1 MEISKNGKRR
11 VSALLLVFIFVV
23 FAYTLGWSALFTVK
37 QIEVSGTT
45 SISEINQKLVRD
57 KVAPQ
62 VGQKLARVDV
72 RSIENSLVELDWV
85 KSSSASRDW
94 LSKKIQITVLER
106 VPVARALT
114 AQNKLVNFDS
124 EGVIF
129 TPVSTEQGKN
139 QSSLPLVS
147 AAIASNENL
156 AIVASLMRKLP
167 KDLDYLVT
175 KLDQISVTKAGFIL
189 MSTQING
196 KAVRINWG
204 SIDQI
209 EQKFQVLKALLELPE
224 NSSISQ
230 VDLSEPNAPIVK

>member
-1 MEISKNGKRR
+1 MEISNSRKKRI
-11 VSALLLVFIFVV
+11 SALFLFVIFVM

-37 QIEVSGTT
+37 QIDVNGTT
-45 SISEINQKLVRD
+45 AISEVNQKLVLD
-57 KVAPQ
+57 ELAPQ

-72 RSIENSLVELDWV
+72 RSIENSLMELDWI

-114 AQNKLVNFDS
+114 AQNTLVNFDS
-124 EGVIF
+124 EGFIF

-147 AAIASNENL
+147 AAIPSNKNL
-156 AIVASLMRKLP
+156 AIVATLMRKLP
-167 KDLDYLVT
+167 KDLDYLVD
-175 KLDQISVTKAGFIL
+175 KLDQISVTKAGYIL
-189 MSTQING
+189 MSTQLNG
-196 KAVRINWG
+196 NAVRINWG
-204 SIDQI
+204 SIEQI

-224 NSSISQ
+224 NGSISE

>member
-1 MEISKNGKRR
+1 
-11 VSALLLVFIFVV
+11 
-23 FAYTLGWSALFTVK
+23 
-37 QIEVSGTT
+37 
-45 SISEINQKLVRD
+45 
-57 KVAPQ
+57 
-62 VGQKLARVDV
+62 
-72 RSIENSLVELDWV
+72 
-85 KSSSASRDW
+85 
-94 LSKKIQITVLER
+94 
-106 VPVARALT
+106 
-114 AQNKLVNFDS
+114 
-124 EGVIF
+124 
-129 TPVSTEQGKN
+129 
-139 QSSLPLVS
+139 
-147 AAIASNENL
+147 
-156 AIVASLMRKLP
+156 MRKLP

>member
-1 MEISKNGKRR
+1 
-11 VSALLLVFIFVV
+11 
-23 FAYTLGWSALFTVK
+23 
-37 QIEVSGTT
+37 
-45 SISEINQKLVRD
+45 VRD
-57 KVAPQ
+57 KIAPQ

-72 RSIENSLVELDWV
+72 RSIENSLVDLDWV

-94 LSKKIQITVLER
+94 LSKKIQITVFER

-156 AIVASLMRKLP
+156 AIVATLMRKLP

-224 NSSISQ
+224 NGSISQ

>member
-1 MEISKNGKRR
+1 MIIIK
-11 VSALLLVFIFVV
+11 I
-23 FAYTLGWSALFTVK
+23 
-37 QIEVSGTT
+37 I
-45 SISEINQKLVRD
+45 
-57 KVAPQ
+57 
-62 VGQKLARVDV
+62 
-72 RSIENSLVELDWV
+72 
-85 KSSSASRDW
+85 
-94 LSKKIQITVLER
+94 IQITVLER

-156 AIVASLMRKLP
+156 AIVATLMRKLP

>member
-1 MEISKNGKRR
+1 MEITKSGKRR
-11 VSALLLVFIFVV
+11 VSAFLLVFIFVV
-23 FAYTLGWSALFTVK
+23 FAYTLGWSSLFTVE

-45 SISEINQKLVRD
+45 AISEVNQKLVRD
-57 KVAPQ
+57 KIAPQ
-62 VGQKLARVDV
+62 VGQKIARVDV
-72 RSIENSLVELDWV
+72 RSIENSLVDLDWV

-94 LSKKIQITVLER
+94 LSKKIQITVFER

-156 AIVASLMRKLP
+156 AIVATLMRKLP

-189 MSTQING
+189 
-196 KAVRINWG
+196 
-204 SIDQI
+204 
-209 EQKFQVLKALLELPE
+209 KFQVLKALLELPE
-224 NSSISQ
+224 NGSISQ

>member
-1 MEISKNGKRR
+1 MEITKSGKRR
-11 VSALLLVFIFVV
+11 VSAFLLVFIFVV
-23 FAYTLGWSALFTVK
+23 FAYTLGWSSIFTVK

-45 SISEINQKLVRD
+45 AISEVNQKLVRD
-57 KVAPQ
+57 KIAPQ
-62 VGQKLARVDV
+62 SGQKLARVDV
-72 RSIENSLVELDWV
+72 RSIENSLVDLDWV

-94 LSKKIQITVLER
+94 LSKKIQITVFER

-156 AIVASLMRKLP
+156 AIVATLMRKLP